1 MESVIC
7 RVFAK
12 GISRAVMSLVSRH
25 VLNVSISYATPK
37 WIFPSPSFSGGGDD
51 IKYGEAQYG
60 E

>member
-12 GISRAVMSLVSRH
+12 GISRAVMSLGTRH
-25 VLNVSISYATPK
+25 VLTISIRHAEMDL
-37 WIFPSPSFSGGGDD
+37 PSPSFSGGGDD
-51 IKYGEAQYG
+51 IEHEEAQYG